1 MPDTVIGAEI
11 SHGLDRKTVRGKLFL
26 IIDQMYHGGKNLQ
39 AVFCLFIRKLYFRK
53 ISVPHA
59 LSGAVFKNPLF
70 AVFQSDQTFCKQGD
84 PVLVALQDIFF
95 FCFRM
100 YLNLPILIQHISSL
114 QNLLFLIVHPSI
126 FTLAITLL
134 ILYIFPL
141 FMSIYWLFS
150 CIFSFFPL

>member
-1 MPDTVIGAEI
+1 MPDTAIGAEV
-11 SHGLDRKTVRGKLFL
+11 SHSLDRKPVRGKLFL
-26 IIDQMYHGGKNLQ
+26 IIDQMYHGGKNFQ
-39 AVFCLFIRKLYFRK
+39 AVLCLFIRKLYFRE

-59 LSGAVFKNPLF
+59 LGGPVFKDPLF

-84 PVLVALQDIFF
+84 PVLVPLQDICL

-100 YLNLPILIQHISSL
+100 CLNLPILIQHISSL

-126 FTLAITLL
+126 FTLAVTLL
-134 ILYIFPL
+134 RLYIFPL

-150 CIFSFFPL
+150 CIFSFFSL